1 MNIKKFLSEQSIDQ
15 KELLQALQQLQQGQ
29 GTSAGAGQQAPG
41 QQTQAAGQQTAPATQ
56 QKAPA
61 QKNVQQQPVLQQK
74 NQSKKAAQ
82 TQAFTPQ
89 QEAAIK
95 QIVQKMIND
104 MLKGSV
110 DAKL

>member
-1 MNIKKFLSEQSIDQ
+1 MNIKEFLSEQSVNQ
-15 KELLQALQQLQQGQ
+15 KELLQALQQLQQDQ
-29 GTSAGAGQQAPG
+29 GISTDTGQQPQAPV
-41 QQTQAAGQQTAPATQ
+41 QQAAPAVQ
-56 QKAPA
+56 QKAPEQT
-61 QKNVQQQPVLQQK
+61 QKSAQQPAPQQK
-74 NQSKKAAQ
+74 PQPKKAA
-82 TQAFTPQ
+82 QAFTPQ

>member
-61 QKNVQQQPVLQQK
+61 QKVQQQPAPQQK
-74 NQSKKAAQ
+74 TQPKKAA
-82 TQAFTPQ
+82 QAFTPQ